1 MCDLSAFPRA
11 EQVHEKIFG
20 LKKEMNGMQDDIEQK
35 DLDHT
40 AEVRKLNNDITEK
53 VENVERLTAELTD
66 SQERNT

>member
-1 MCDLSAFPRA
+1 
-11 EQVHEKIFG
+11 
-20 LKKEMNGMQDDIEQK
+20 MQDDIEQK